1 MHSTSL
7 DILPCKNNNRYMKKI
22 FFITGIML
30 SVMTGNAQGNTC
42 PKALDFEIKRLG
54 EDKIESLCKY
64 SGKVILIVNTASKCG
79 FTPQY
84 EGLEKLYRERKGEGF
99 VVLGFPSHDFYQ
111 EPATEK
117 DIKDFCNL
125 TYDVNFPMY
134 TKINVRGDK
143 AHPFYK
149 NLAEETNSSPKW
161 NFWKYLIDRKGNV
174 VKSYSMVT
182 SPSGGKLNTM
192 INKLIEE

>member
-7 DILPCKNNNRYMKKI
+7 DILVCKNNNRYMKKI

-84 EGLEKLYRERKGEGF
+84 EGLEKLYRERKSEGF

>member
-1 MHSTSL
+1 MNKLFYTAFMLLSL
-7 DILPCKNNNRYMKKI
+7 SLMDVSAN
-22 FFITGIML
+22 
-30 SVMTGNAQGNTC
+30 QC

-54 EDKIESLCKY
+54 EDKVENLCDYK
-64 SGKVILIVNTASKCG
+64 GNVILVVNTASKCG

-84 EGLEKLYRERKGEGF
+84 EGLEKLYSEKKDKGF

-111 EPATEK
+111 EPAPEQ

-125 TYDVNFPMY
+125 TYNVKFPMF
-134 TKINVRGDK
+134 TKVNVRGAK

-149 NLAEETNSSPKW
+149 NLAKETNSTPKW
-161 NFWKYLIDRKGNV
+161 NFWKYLIDKDGKV

-182 SPSGGKLNTM
+182 NPNGDKLVSM
-192 INKLIEE
+192 IDKLLLE

>member
-1 MHSTSL
+1 
-7 DILPCKNNNRYMKKI
+7 MKKL
-22 FFITGIML
+22 FSTAIML
-30 SVMTGNAQGNTC
+30 LSFTVMDVSANQC

-54 EDKIESLCKY
+54 EDKVENLCQYK
-64 SGKVILIVNTASKCG
+64 GKVILVVNTASKCG

-84 EGLEKLYRERKGEGF
+84 EGLEKLYSEKKEQGF

-111 EPATEK
+111 EPAPEQ

-125 TYDVNFPMY
+125 TYNVKFPMF
-134 TKINVRGDK
+134 TKVNVRGEK

-149 NLAEETNSSPKW
+149 NLAAETNSSPKW
-161 NFWKYLIDRKGNV
+161 NFWKYLINKEGEV

-182 SPSGGKLNTM
+182 SPDG
-192 INKLIEE
+192 NKLTGMIDKLLSE

>member
-1 MHSTSL
+1 MNKLFYTAFMLLSL
-7 DILPCKNNNRYMKKI
+7 SLMDVSAN
-22 FFITGIML
+22 
-30 SVMTGNAQGNTC
+30 QC

-54 EDKIESLCKY
+54 EDKVENLCDYK
-64 SGKVILIVNTASKCG
+64 GNVILVVNTASKCG

-84 EGLEKLYRERKGEGF
+84 EGLEKLYSEKKDKGF

-111 EPATEK
+111 EPAPEQ

-125 TYDVNFPMY
+125 TYDVKFPMF
-134 TKINVRGDK
+134 TKVNVRGAK

-149 NLAEETNSSPKW
+149 NLAKETNSTPKW
-161 NFWKYLIDRKGNV
+161 NFWKYLIDKDGKV

-182 SPSGGKLNTM
+182 NPNG
-192 INKLIEE
+192 NKLVSMIDELLLE

>member
-1 MHSTSL
+1 MNKLFYTAFMLLSL
-7 DILPCKNNNRYMKKI
+7 SLMDVSAN
-22 FFITGIML
+22 
-30 SVMTGNAQGNTC
+30 QC

-54 EDKIESLCKY
+54 EDKVENLCDYK
-64 SGKVILIVNTASKCG
+64 GNVILVVNTASKCG

-84 EGLEKLYRERKGEGF
+84 EGLEKLYSEKKDKGF

-111 EPATEK
+111 EPAPEQ

-125 TYDVNFPMY
+125 TYDVKFPMF
-134 TKINVRGDK
+134 TKVNVRGAK

-149 NLAEETNSSPKW
+149 NLAKETNSTPKW
-161 NFWKYLIDRKGNV
+161 NFWKYLIDKDGKV

-182 SPSGGKLNTM
+182 NPNGDKLVSM
-192 INKLIEE
+192 IDKLLLE